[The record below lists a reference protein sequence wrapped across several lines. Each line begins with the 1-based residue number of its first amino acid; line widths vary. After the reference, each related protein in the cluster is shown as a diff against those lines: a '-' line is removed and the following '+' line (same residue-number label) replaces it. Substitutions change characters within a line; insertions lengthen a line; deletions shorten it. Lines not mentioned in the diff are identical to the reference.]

1 MECAV
6 EKIIKNTSYNHVT
19 SYRTRAMSLSSFCY
33 EYVCVIFLFS
43 PIPLCNTG
51 IPNLWDRMPDDL
63 RWNWCNN
70 NRNKVHNKSD
80 ALESSPTPTP
90 LLPSPW
96 KSCLPQ
102 NQTLM
107 SKSVGTGA
115 LEKSLSAAEENVFL
129 SYLLLTDLR
138 IKFTWDRLTKESKR
152 KFNNVH
158 MGETQENWVTPQNGW
173 SPPLNTIFS

>member
-1 MECAV
+1 MLLFA
-6 EKIIKNTSYNHVT
+6 T
-19 SYRTRAMSLSSFCY
+19 TRCVFFHSSGG
-33 EYVCVIFLFS
+33 LKQRLWQS
-43 PIPLCNTG
+43 HAPSKSSG
-51 IPNLWDRMPDDL
+51 AGSPNLQDPMPDDL
-63 RWNWCNN
+63 RWSWCNN

>member
-1 MECAV
+1 MLLFAP
-6 EKIIKNTSYNHVT
+6 
-19 SYRTRAMSLSSFCY
+19 TRCVFSHSSGGLKQRLWQSHALSKS
-33 EYVCVIFLFS
+33 S
-43 PIPLCNTG
+43 G
-51 IPNLWDRMPDDL
+51 AGSPNLQDPMPDDL
-63 RWNWCNN
+63 RWSWCNN

-107 SKSVGTGA
+107 SKSVGTSA
-115 LEKSLSAAEENVFL
+115 LEKSLSAVEENVFL

-152 KFNNVH
+152 QFNNVH
-158 MGETQENWVTPQNGW
+158 MGETQDNWVTHQNGW